1 MPIYEYQ
8 CTACGHH
15 FDTIQTFKDEALIH
29 CPVCGEAT
37 LKKLISAPAFHLKG
51 TGWYATDFK
60 NQTKPTGTAS
70 QENKGTASTKAEQ
83 ETVKKDLNTVA
94 KESKSTIKKSDKA
107 EKKSDKA
114 DE

>member
-15 FDTIQTFKDEALIH
+15 FDTIQTFKEEALIH
-29 CPVCGEAT
+29 CPVCGEPT

-51 TGWYATDFK
+51 SGWYVTDFK
-60 NQTKPTGTAS
+60 NQAKPNTES
-70 QENKGTASTKAEQ
+70 QGNKEATSTKKKIAE
-83 ETVKKDLNTVA
+83 EAPNKALAT
-94 KESKSTIKKSDKA
+94 ESKKTEKSPIKKSDKT
-107 EKKSDKA
+107 

>member
-15 FDTIQTFKDEALIH
+15 FDTIQSFKDEALIH
-29 CPVCGEAT
+29 CPVCGEPT

-51 TGWYATDFK
+51 TGWYVTDFK
-60 NQTKPTGTAS
+60 NQAKPSTES
-70 QENKGTASTKAEQ
+70 QENKEAASTQ
-83 ETVKKDLNTVA
+83 KKTEKEAPKKELTTEA
-94 KESKSTIKKSDKA
+94 KETKSTIKKSDKT
-107 EKKSDKA
+107 

>member
-15 FDTIQTFKDEALIH
+15 FDTIQTFKEEALIH
-29 CPVCGEAT
+29 CPVCGEPT

-51 TGWYATDFK
+51 SGWYVTDFK
-60 NQTKPTGTAS
+60 NQTKPNTES
-70 QENKGTASTKAEQ
+70 QENKEVASTK
-83 ETVKKDLNTVA
+83 KKIEKEALNKELAT
-94 KESKSTIKKSDKA
+94 ESKKTEKSPIKKSDKT
-107 EKKSDKA
+107 

>member
-15 FDTIQTFKDEALIH
+15 FDTIQTFKEEALIH
-29 CPVCGEAT
+29 CPVCGEPT

-60 NQTKPTGTAS
+60 NQAKPNPGNQEKQSVVSAETKTEKNT
-70 QENKGTASTKAEQ
+70 NKKELTTDAKDTKSA
-83 ETVKKDLNTVA
+83 
-94 KESKSTIKKSDKA
+94 IKKSDKTD
-107 EKKSDKA
+107 EK
-114 DE
+114 